1 MNQEEEIENLKE
13 TLCAETMKCFCDDVE
28 WDSEIYSASQF
39 LFYRGKCPTHGKV
52 VQIFR
57 WNERD
62 GFEVVQ
68 Q

>member
-1 MNQEEEIENLKE
+1 MNSEV
-13 TLCAETMKCFCDDVE
+13 CFCDDVE

-62 GFEVVQ
+62 GFEVEQ